1 MKTITSLFVASLL
14 AACAV
19 APTASNQAAAL
30 LQADRDWAA
39 MAVDGGDVEKLI
51 SVWTDDAIVY
61 PPGQPPVRGKA
72 AIRAFVKASLAIPG
86 FQITWVPREAAVSAD
101 ATLGYTLGE
110 NTMTVPGPNGKM
122 VTLRGDYTTVWRR
135 EGGVWRCVI
144 DMSSVKP

>member
-1 MKTITSLFVASLL
+1 MLA

-19 APTASNQAAAL
+19 APTSSNQAAAL
-30 LQADRDWAA
+30 LQADRDWAV
-39 MAVDGGDVEKLI
+39 MASMGGDVEQMI
-51 SVWTDDAIVY
+51 AVWTDDAIVY

-101 ATLGYTLGE
+101 GTLGYTLGE